1 MMGHAYPF
9 AIADA
14 ATGTT
19 IDAAERIAVAL
30 LVQFQRSLDQ
40 GAVHALLV
48 LRNGFDIRF
57 VTTS

>member
-40 GAVHALLV
+40 GAVHALL
-48 LRNGFDIRF
+48 DF
-57 VTTS
+57 VMVSI